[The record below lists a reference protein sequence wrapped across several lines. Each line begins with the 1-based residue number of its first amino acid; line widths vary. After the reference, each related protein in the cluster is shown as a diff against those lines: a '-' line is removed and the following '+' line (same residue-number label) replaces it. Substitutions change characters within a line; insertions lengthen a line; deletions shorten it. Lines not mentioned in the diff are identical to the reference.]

1 MGVFKKLKRKIR
13 DNQEKGSREKVIEEL
28 FNDFNRSR
36 FEVYKM
42 NFVRGIFFGFGSVVG
57 GTLVVTLFV
66 LSLNLFVDLPG
77 GIGNFIESVQ
87 ESIKQD
93 DSTPTP

>member
-1 MGVFKKLKRKIR
+1 MFKKLARKVK
-13 DNQEKGSREKVIEEL
+13 DSQEKGSREKVIEEL

-36 FEVYKM
+36 FQVYKM

-57 GTLVVTLFV
+57 GTIVVTFFV

-77 GIGNFIESVQ
+77 GVGNFIESVQ
-87 ESIKQD
+87 ESIKQS
-93 DSTPTP
+93 DSTPTE

>member
-1 MGVFKKLKRKIR
+1 MKLFKKFTRKVKG
-13 DNQEKGSREKVIEEL
+13 DQEKGAREKLIEEL

-57 GTLVVTLFV
+57 GTIVVALFV
-66 LSLNLFVDLPG
+66 LMLNLFVDLPG
-77 GIGNFIESVQ
+77 GVGNFIESVQ
-87 ESIKQD
+87 HSIQ
-93 DSTPTP
+93 SEG